1 MKTVLGIDCGTQSTK
16 VLVYDPASRRVIA
29 RAQSPHELISGE
41 DGTREQEAG
50 WWIDAL
56 KRCLGSIDPGILASV
71 AAVGVSGQ
79 QHGFV
84 PLDRD
89 GEVLAPV
96 KLWCD
101 TSSVAE
107 CAEITGRFGGVDR
120 LLAEAGNPILPGYT
134 ASKIL
139 WLKKNRPE
147 AYRRMATILLPHD
160 YLNHRLTG
168 RLTMEFGDASGTGFL
183 DIRKRTW
190 SKAVLRAIDPERDL
204 LPCLPPLISA
214 IDPAGFTS
222 GGASREFSLPAGVLV
237 SSGGGDNMMGAIG
250 TGTTVHGALTMSLGT
265 SGTLYGF
272 SDQPM
277 VDPEGLLAAFCSSS
291 GGWLPLLCTMNCTV
305 ATELVR
311 SVLGSNLEQ
320 MESLAEGARPG
331 SDGVLLLPFFNGERT
346 PNLPRGRGCILGLTP
361 DNFNR
366 ENLLRAAM
374 ESALFGL
381 RLGLESFTRLGF
393 APKQIHLIGGG
404 ARSALWRQ
412 MASDVFDLPVVCPVE
427 EEAAAFG
434 AALQAYWALRNHD
447 GKKAEISE
455 VLDEH
460 VKFSPDRRH
469 VPDRKAASIYREV
482 YRAYKS
488 YVQTVTPL
496 FEAERKS

>member
-1 MKTVLGIDCGTQSTK
+1 
-16 VLVYDPASRRVIA
+16 
-29 RAQSPHELISGE
+29 
-41 DGTREQEAG
+41 
-50 WWIDAL
+50 
-56 KRCLGSIDPGILASV
+56 
-71 AAVGVSGQ
+71 
-79 QHGFV
+79 
-84 PLDRD
+84 
-89 GEVLAPV
+89 
-96 KLWCD
+96 
-101 TSSVAE
+101 
-107 CAEITGRFGGVDR
+107 
-120 LLAEAGNPILPGYT
+120 
-134 ASKIL
+134 
-139 WLKKNRPE
+139 
-147 AYRRMATILLPHD
+147 
-160 YLNHRLTG
+160 
-168 RLTMEFGDASGTGFL
+168 
-183 DIRKRTW
+183 
-190 SKAVLRAIDPERDL
+190 
-204 LPCLPPLISA
+204 
-214 IDPAGFTS
+214 
-222 GGASREFSLPAGVLV
+222 
-237 SSGGGDNMMGAIG
+237 MMGAIG